1 MIQQVGWEVRGT
13 FKGAKDLIISICF
26 GMVCAWSDGGVSFV
40 QRKGRS
46 AHRIGLKREGSAR
59 LGKAGQT
66 TDKTGL
72 FDFLAPSSHLHTLT
86 HPFFSLYSEQ
96 HTGLVRT
103 KLYSA

>member
-13 FKGAKDLIISICF
+13 FKGAKDMIISICF
-26 GMVCAWSDGGVSFV
+26 GMVCAWLLVSV
-40 QRKGRS
+40 VRRKGRS

-103 KLYSA
+103 KLYST